1 MSELYHTSGENASGN
16 RKEPDCILCGIEDTD
31 YLASPRLSLK
41 AKGLLSIMLARLPGW
56 DYTVEGLMEINADGR
71 DSVRAAL
78 AELEK
83 AGYVIRK
90 RIRDEKGH
98 YSGNRYEI
106 YPYGPP
112 REVAK

>member
-1 MSELYHTSGENASGN
+1 M
-16 RKEPDCILCGIEDTD
+16 R
-31 YLASPRLSLK
+31 
-41 AKGLLSIMLARLPGW
+41 
-56 DYTVEGLMEINADGR
+56 
-71 DSVRAAL
+71 SVRAAL

-98 YSGNRYEI
+98 YSDNRYEI